1 MNPLA
6 WLMRWLTGGAL
17 DRILETVDRKISAET
32 DREAVKADIIKEA
45 YRTQADRMRAGGF
58 WLMLIFALP
67 LAFWWAAVI
76 VYSVFWCA
84 RCAYPATWTI
94 AALPAPLDQ
103 WAGAI
108 VVSIFGVIGVTQ
120 FRR

>member
-1 MNPLA
+1 MIGALI
-6 WLMRWLTGGAL
+6 RWLTGGAL
-17 DRILETVDRKISAET
+17 DRVLATVDRSIDAQT
-32 DREAVKADIIKEA
+32 DREAVKAEIIREA

-67 LAFWWAAVI
+67 LAFWWAAVL

-84 RCAYPATWTI
+84 GCAFPASWTI

-108 VVSIFGVIGVTQ
+108 VVSIFGVLGVSQ